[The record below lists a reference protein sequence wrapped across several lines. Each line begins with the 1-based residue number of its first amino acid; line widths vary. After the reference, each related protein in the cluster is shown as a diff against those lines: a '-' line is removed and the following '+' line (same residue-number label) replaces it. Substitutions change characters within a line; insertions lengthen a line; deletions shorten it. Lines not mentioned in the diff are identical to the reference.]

1 MDLAICINTNSLPA
15 ATVEQGKELMTGALS
30 GVLQLIETGN
40 ERVHFYYD
48 SNNEELFDLQLA
60 ENYSYEDFISDCDDV
75 DLQAFLYEVEDKS
88 PALNALTE
96 EQFAE
101 VAEYALYVPNQPLDA
116 QRDIYS
122 LAWVLD
128 GYLLSLATA
137 ERWGCSEIRA
147 NKQGDHGQYVDDFL
161 LLKNIANEAHGRLH
175 LRRAQYIDLADI
187 IAPHCISNELKQWF
201 DLQSKENQRVIV
213 SKLKLATE
221 KCFQGA
227 EPLFKPLH
235 NSNALREIRFS
246 AFSGGAIRILFSY
259 YQEEK
264 YLLLT
269 GFIKHANKE
278 GYDTHIPLAEKI
290 YQAYIL

>member
-15 ATVEQGKELMTGALS
+15 ATVEQGKELMTDALA
-30 GVLQLIETGN
+30 GVLQLIATGN

-48 SNNEELFDLQLA
+48 SNNQELLDLELA
-60 ENYSYEDFISDCDDV
+60 ENYSYEDFIANCDDV

-137 ERWGCSEIRA
+137 ERWCCSEIRA
-147 NKQGDHGQYVDDFL
+147 NKQGDHGQYIDDFL
-161 LLKNIANEAHGRLH
+161 LLKNITNEAHGRLH
-175 LRRAQYIDLADI
+175 FQSAQYIDLADI

-201 DLQSKENQRVIV
+201 DQQSKENQRVIV
-213 SKLKLATE
+213 NKLKLAT
-221 KCFQGA
+221 KKGFQGA
-227 EPLFKPLH
+227 EPLFKPLQ

-246 AFSGGAIRILFSY
+246 AFAGGVIRILFRN

-290 YQAYIL
+290 YQEYIP

>member
-15 ATVEQGKELMTGALS
+15 ATIDKGKELMKDALA

-40 ERVHFYYD
+40 ERVNFYYD
-48 SNNEELFDLQLA
+48 SNNEDLFDLQLA
-60 ENYSYEDFISDCDDV
+60 ENYSYENFITDCDDV
-75 DLQAFLYEVEDKS
+75 DLQTFLYDVEDKS
-88 PALNALTE
+88 PALDALTA
-96 EQFAE
+96 EQLDE
-101 VAEYALYVPNQPLDA
+101 VAEYDLYMPNQPLDA
-116 QRDIYS
+116 QRDIYA
-122 LAWVLD
+122 LTWVLD

-137 ERWGCSEIRA
+137 ERWQCHELRA
-147 NKQGDHGQYVDDFL
+147 NKQGEHGQYVDDFL
-161 LLKNIANEAHGRLH
+161 LLKNIANETHGQHHFQKSKQINLEEV
-175 LRRAQYIDLADI
+175 

-201 DLQSKENQRVIV
+201 DQQSKENQRVIV
-213 SKLKLATE
+213 NKLKLATE
-221 KCFQGA
+221 KGFQGA

-235 NSNALREIRFS
+235 NSNTLREIRFS
-246 AFSGGAIRILFSY
+246 AFAGGAIRILFRN
-259 YQEEK
+259 YQKEK